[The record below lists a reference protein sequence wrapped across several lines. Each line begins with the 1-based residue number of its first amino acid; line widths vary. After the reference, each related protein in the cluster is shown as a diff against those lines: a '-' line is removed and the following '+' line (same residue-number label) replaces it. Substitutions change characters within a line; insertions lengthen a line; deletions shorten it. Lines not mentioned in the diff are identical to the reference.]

1 MYPLKSK
8 SISNLN
14 RHQHFYGCDDLAKY
28 SNWLVFVFFALF
40 LKISIVNPKFKAKI
54 GSSPQHENMF
64 IFEKSNHI
72 YTKCMAGKNNLTE
85 PSKKKKSETW
95 STVFGLP
102 VGKGQRS
109 VSTEKVKSWA
119 NSNPELE
126 RLMLTVK
133 NHFKIREAMQKL
145 DYIF

>member
-85 PSKKKKSETW
+85 PSKKKKVRNLIYCFWPAS
-95 STVFGLP
+95 
-102 VGKGQRS
+102 GKRTKVS
-109 VSTEKVKSWA
+109 VYRESQILGKFKS
-119 NSNPELE
+119 
-126 RLMLTVK
+126 
-133 NHFKIREAMQKL
+133 
-145 DYIF
+145 

>member
-85 PSKKKKSETW
+85 PSKKKKSQKPDLLFLACQWEKD
-95 STVFGLP
+95 
-102 VGKGQRS
+102 KGQCLQR
-109 VSTEKVKSWA
+109 KS
-119 NSNPELE
+119 NLGQIQILN
-126 RLMLTVK
+126 
-133 NHFKIREAMQKL
+133 
-145 DYIF
+145 